1 MKNHIRPTESV
12 DCPEEEDPVLQR
24 IELDYQRAM
33 EPILRRMAEQSRS
46 LKRWGIVALLMPF
59 LFVGA
64 LWLDQQRLRQVVAS
78 APAGHLLDL
87 RPVQQ
92 PKGFRPVVL
101 VAQSSTGFFSLRDP
115 MNLAPGAELVRQDR
129 KSGRQYLCDRRCTQC
144 AEIAQPSQP

>member
-1 MKNHIRPTESV
+1 MNNHIRATELA
-12 DCPEEEDPVLQR
+12 DCPEDEDPVLQR
-24 IELDYQRAM
+24 IENDYQRAM
-33 EPILRRMAEQSRS
+33 KRIQRRMAEQSRS

-59 LFVGA
+59 LFAGA
-64 LWLDQQRLRQVVAS
+64 LWLDQQRLRQVAVS

-101 VAQSSTGFFSLRDP
+101 VVQSSTGFFSLREP
-115 MNLAPGAELVRQDR
+115 LNLASGTELVREER
-129 KSGRQYLCDRRCTQC
+129 KSGRQYLCDRPRNQC

>member
-1 MKNHIRPTESV
+1 MNNHIRATEPA

-24 IELDYQRAM
+24 IEKDYQRAM
-33 EPILRRMAEQSRS
+33 EPIQRRMADQSRS

-64 LWLDQQRLRQVVAS
+64 LWLDQQRLRQVAAS

-101 VAQSSTGFFSLRDP
+101 VVQSCIGFFSLSEP
-115 MNLAPGAELVRQDR
+115 LNLAPGTELVREER
-129 KSGRQYLCDRRCTQC
+129 KSGRHYLCDRPRNQC
-144 AEIAQPSQP
+144 AEIAQP